1 MKIIL
6 APDKFRGSLSA
17 RKAASAMAEGVRL
30 ALPDAELI
38 RLPLAD
44 GGEGTACVLTRATGG
59 SWHIVQVQDPLGRP
73 IEAGYGL
80 AGDGK
85 TAFIDMASASGLS
98 FLTPIEQNPL
108 NTSTYGTGQLIDQ
121 AMKTGVKH
129 IVLGIGGSATNDAG
143 IGMAAALGWQFLD
156 QNEQPLLPTGENLI
170 NLARLVPPPNSRVE
184 DVWFSVACDVLNPL
198 YGPEGA
204 AYVYGPQKGATLEQ
218 VGQLDAGL
226 QQFAQVIRD
235 QFEYELGD
243 MPGAGAAGG
252 LGAGCL
258 FFLQAGLRPGSEL
271 VLDTVGFDQH
281 LSDTDLILTGEGKLD
296 SQTAQG
302 KLLQGLTSR
311 AGDVPVIALCGSV
324 DLSPEA
330 IDNLGLRAAFSIQT
344 KPQSIDVALQ
354 TAYDDLRAATF
365 NVCRLFSQ

>member
-1 MKIIL
+1 MRIIL

-17 RKAASAMAEGVRL
+17 RKAARAMAEGVRL

-59 SWHIVQVQDPLGRP
+59 SWHAVDVQDPLGRT
-73 IEAGYGL
+73 IEAGFGL

-85 TAFIDMASASGLS
+85 TAFIDMASASGLI
-98 FLTPIEQNPL
+98 LLAPDERNPL
-108 NTSTYGTGQLIDQ
+108 NTSTYGTGQLISR
-121 AMKTGVKH
+121 AMETGVKH
-129 IVLGIGGSATNDAG
+129 IVLGIGGSATTDAG
-143 IGMAAALGWQFLD
+143 VGMAAALGWQLLD
-156 QNEQPLLPTGENLI
+156 EYDAELPPVGGSLNR
-170 NLARLVPPPNSRVE
+170 LARLVPPTNSPVD

-204 AYVYGPQKGATLEQ
+204 AYVYGPQKGATPAQ
-218 VGQLDAGL
+218 VEQLDAGL
-226 QQFAQVIRD
+226 QQFAQVIRE
-235 QFEYELGD
+235 QFGYELGNV
-243 MPGAGAAGG
+243 PGAGAAGG

-271 VLDTVGFDQH
+271 VLDTIGFDQH
-281 LSDTDLILTGEGKLD
+281 LIGTDLILTGEGKLD

-302 KLLQGLTSR
+302 KLLHGLTSR
-311 AGDVPVIALCGSV
+311 AGDVPVVAICGSV

-330 IDNLGLRAAFSIQT
+330 IDDLGLRAAFSIQT
-344 KPQSIDVALQ
+344 QPQSIDVALQ
-354 TAYDDLRAATF
+354 TAYDDLRTATF
-365 NVCRLFSQ
+365 NVCRLFSK